1 MFYGTTN
8 KFAYYDPNIIV
19 EASNVKVGGNPSF
32 TLEDFLDFFPNFEDV
47 IVGLHDNIP
56 IPNAVIDM
64 YIQFASD
71 CVNVKVW
78 GKQWKY
84 AMSLFIAHF
93 LVIYIQAQIPDN
105 ATAQQVLATAQAKGL
120 ISSKSVGDV
129 SVSYDFSSAIKG
141 VESWG
146 QFTTTE
152 YGLQFAN
159 LAKLVAK
166 GGMYCW

>member
-1 MFYGTTN
+1 MSFSNYRYVFN
-8 KFAYYDPNIIV
+8 DPNVII
-19 EASNVKVGGNPSF
+19 EASNIKTGGNPPFSSS
-32 TLEDFLDFFPNFEDV
+32 DFLSFFPNFKNAVEGRSTDV
-47 IVGLHDNIP
+47 NIP
-56 IPNAVIDM
+56 PEVLDM

-71 CVNVKVW
+71 CVNIRVW
-78 GKQWKY
+78 GNQWKY

-93 LVIYIQAQIPDN
+93 LTIYIQAQFPEN
-105 ATAQQVLATAQAKGL
+105 ATAQQILAYGQAKGL

-129 SVSYDFSSAIKG
+129 SVSYDFGSAIKG

>member
-1 MFYGTTN
+1 MIAVNRYAF
-8 KFAYYDPNIIV
+8 YDPNVII
-19 EASNVKVGGNPSF
+19 EASNIKAGENPPFS
-32 TLEDFLDFFPNFEDV
+32 LSDFLSFFPNFAN
-47 IVGLHDNIP
+47 IINGLNGNIP
-56 IPNAVIDM
+56 IPTVVVDTF
-64 YIQFASD
+64 IQFAKD
-71 CVNVKVW
+71 CVNIDMW
-78 GKQWKY
+78 GNQWKY

-93 LVIYIQAQIPDN
+93 LTIYIQAQFPSN
-105 ATAQQVLATAQAKGL
+105 ATAQQVLASAQSKGL
-120 ISSKSVGDV
+120 ITSKSVGDV

-159 LAKLVAK
+159 LAKLLGK

>member
-1 MFYGTTN
+1 MVNNRYTF
-8 KFAYYDPNIIV
+8 YDPNVII
-19 EASNVKVGGNPSF
+19 EASNVKTGGNPPF
-32 TLEDFLDFFPNFEDV
+32 TINDFYSFFPNFYNIIE
-47 IVGLHDNIP
+47 GLNGNIP
-56 IPNAVIDM
+56 IPSAVIDM
-64 YIQFASD
+64 YIQFAND
-71 CVNVKVW
+71 CVNKKVW
-78 GKQWKY
+78 GNQWEF

-93 LVIYIQAQIPDN
+93 LTIYIQAQFPEN
-105 ATAQQVLATAQAKGL
+105 ATAQQVLATAQSKGL

-152 YGLQFAN
+152 YGLLFAN
-159 LAKLVAK
+159 LAKLMSK